1 MKAGVSEI
9 RSAYERETI
18 LLYNQEDATADVYT
32 FDPKLIAKLE
42 ELAKKY
48 PEEVYLKKD
57 YGDGAFTYIVPK
69 ECVLVREPYSKKRRE
84 AARER
89 AIKSNSKPPIRES
102 SPKMTDEK

>member
-18 LLYNQEDATADVYT
+18 INYNQEEAEASVYT
-32 FDPKLIAKLE
+32 FDPKLIAKLVQ
-42 ELAKKY
+42 LSKKY

-69 ECVLVREPYSKKRRE
+69 ECVLVREPYSQKRRE